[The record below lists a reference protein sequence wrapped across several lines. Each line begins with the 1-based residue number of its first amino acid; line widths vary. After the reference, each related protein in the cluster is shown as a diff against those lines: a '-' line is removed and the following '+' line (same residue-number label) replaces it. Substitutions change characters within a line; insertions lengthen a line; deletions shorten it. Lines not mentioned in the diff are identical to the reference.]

1 MSLPRDPF
9 DLIETGNNMDNI
21 IPFLAPNKINHMID
35 TALSHQQLTPQ
46 KKPAFL
52 MRKTWWSG
60 GLATAA
66 CALLLLSFMPS
77 PNVLPTGAPNKVAQ
91 QTASTADDINE
102 FSELVMLDT
111 WERY

>member
-9 DLIETGNNMDNI
+9 DLIETGKSMDNI

-66 CALLLLSFMPS
+66 CAILLLSFMPS
-77 PNVLPTGAPNKVAQ
+77 TNLFTLETATPQ